1 MDTSLTPGFWRL
13 LAVLLV
19 ISTAVTFVVTALLD
33 ALVLHRS
40 EALALHRSENERDPP

>member
-33 ALVLHRS
+33 AL
-40 EALALHRSENERDPP
+40 ALHRSENERDPR